1 FAPATTG
8 RPPAGSAPAAR
19 PPSDSA
25 GGCTAALDAAGD
37 APGANPAAS
46 SAPERAAPGRASPEY
61 ADPADSDA
69 AASVGNV
76 ARRSGAARSSD
87 FSYRNAG
94 KPAPRPL
101 ALDATQ
107 SRQGETMTHT
117 SRRPAPPVRR
127 WLAAAAVLALAAL
140 TAPLAAGAD
149 QPNLPIGTSPA
160 PATASVSPG
169 GQGNACAAGQT
180 AAVDPTASALT
191 DAAQIGAGD
200 CSGGGTA
207 GTSSASTPTGGT
219 GDAGSASGH
228 RTTATAA
235 STSGASTR
243 ASVLEAVNASE
254 LEITAV
260 RF

>member
-1 FAPATTG
+1 
-8 RPPAGSAPAAR
+8 
-19 PPSDSA
+19 
-25 GGCTAALDAAGD
+25 
-37 APGANPAAS
+37 
-46 SAPERAAPGRASPEY
+46 
-61 ADPADSDA
+61 
-69 AASVGNV
+69 
-76 ARRSGAARSSD
+76 
-87 FSYRNAG
+87 
-94 KPAPRPL
+94 
-101 ALDATQ
+101 
-107 SRQGETMTHT
+107 MTHT
-117 SRRPAPPVRR
+117 SRRPAPSVRR

-140 TAPLAAGAD
+140 TAPLAAGAAGAD

-180 AAVDPTASALT
+180 AAVDPTASAAT

-260 RF
+260 RFTTKRVRSARKLGVVVTVRGQQSRPVRNGTVAINDLPTAKIDCLCQRATFTNNAGQAAFTIPVTSSMLGKRLFLQISARTPTLKSTKLVSVPIP

>member
-1 FAPATTG
+1 
-8 RPPAGSAPAAR
+8 
-19 PPSDSA
+19 
-25 GGCTAALDAAGD
+25 
-37 APGANPAAS
+37 
-46 SAPERAAPGRASPEY
+46 
-61 ADPADSDA
+61 
-69 AASVGNV
+69 
-76 ARRSGAARSSD
+76 
-87 FSYRNAG
+87 
-94 KPAPRPL
+94 
-101 ALDATQ
+101 
-107 SRQGETMTHT
+107 MTHT
-117 SRRPAPPVRR
+117 SRRPAPSVRR
-127 WLAAAAVLALAAL
+127 WLVPAALLALAAL

-219 GDAGSASGH
+219 GDAGSTSG
-228 RTTATAA
+228 RQTTATA

-243 ASVLEAVNASE
+243 ATVLEAVNASE
-254 LEITAV
+254 LEITKV
-260 RF
+260 RFTTKRVRSARKLGVVVTVRGQQSRPVRNGTVAINDLPTAKNDCLCQRATFTNNAGQAAFTIPVTSNMLGTRLFLQISARTPTLKSTKLVSVRIP